1 MHPILLMKRIPFI
14 TIALVFVF
22 PAAHAD
28 DNWPQFRGAEA
39 RGIGADGNGLPDT
52 WSSTENIEWKTDLPG
67 RGWSSPIVWGNH
79 VFLTTAVSL
88 EELGVAAAAPKTG
101 LYNGR
106 MQVKLESIFQWQVY
120 CLDLETGAI
129 KWNQKVHEGEPE
141 YPTHIKNS
149 YASETPVTDGKHVY
163 AYFGNVG
170 VFAFDFDGKLVW
182 SKKIDAHLTR
192 NGWGT
197 AASPV
202 LHKGRLYIVNDNHE
216 DSYLLALDADTGDEI
231 WRVSRDEK
239 SNWSTPYIWENDERT
254 EIVTPGS
261 DLVRSYDLD
270 GKLLWSF
277 SGMSTITIATP
288 YESNG
293 LLYISSGYFQDRRAR
308 PLYAIRPGA
317 TGDISLKEDET
328 ANEFI
333 AWSDPFGAPYNPS
346 TIVYKDRLY
355 VLYDRGEFGSYDAM
369 TGEPIIERERL
380 PRDVWNFSTSPW
392 AYDGKIFCLNEAG
405 KTFVL
410 KAGDELEILHVN
422 ELTREDMGMAT
433 PALVGDRLL
442 LRTAARLYSIRNGS

>member
-1 MHPILLMKRIPFI
+1 MKSTLIKRIPL
-14 TIALVFVF
+14 IAL
-22 PAAHAD
+22 ALTYALLATQAD

-39 RGIGADGNGLPDT
+39 RGIAADGSGLPDT
-52 WSSTENIEWKTDLPG
+52 WSSSENIEWKTDLPG
-67 RGWSSPIVWGNH
+67 RGWSSPIVWGNK
-79 VFLTTAVSL
+79 VFVTTAASL
-88 EELGVAAAAPKTG
+88 EELGLPAPAPQTG

-106 MQVKLESIFQWQVY
+106 MQVRVETVYQWHVY

-129 KWNQKVHEGEPE
+129 NWNRKVHEGVPASI
-141 YPTHIKNS
+141 THIKNS
-149 YASETPVTDGKHVY
+149 FASETPVPDGERVY
-163 AYFGNVG
+163 AYFGNLG
-170 VFAFDFDGKLVW
+170 LYAFDFDGNPVW
-182 SKKIDAHLTR
+182 SKKIDVHMTR

-197 AASPV
+197 ASSPV

-216 DSYLLALDADTGDEI
+216 DSYLLALDAKTGDEV
-231 WRVSRDEK
+231 WHVARDEK
-239 SNWSTPYIWENDERT
+239 TNWSTPYIWENGDRT

-261 DLVRSYDLD
+261 GLVRSYDLD
-270 GKLLWSF
+270 GNLLWTF

-293 LLYISSGYFQDRRAR
+293 LLYISSGYFQDRKAR

-317 TGDISLKEDET
+317 TGDISLEEGET

-346 TIVYKDRLY
+346 TIAYKDRLY
-355 VLYDRGEFGSYDAM
+355 VLYDRGEFGSYDAK
-369 TGEPIIERERL
+369 TGRPIIERERL
-380 PRDVWNFSTSPW
+380 PKDIWNFTTSPW

-422 ELTREDMGMAT
+422 QLLDEDMGMAT

-442 LRTAARLYSIRNGS
+442 IRTAARLYSIRNGG